1 MDTKNILTQT
11 LEKVYSS
18 CFGNY
23 SKHIIQERS
32 LPDIRDGLKPVQR
45 RILFTMHQDGNTS
58 NKPFRKSAK
67 TVGSVMG
74 QYHPHGDSSI
84 YEAMVR
90 MSQSWKN
97 SVTLIDMHG
106 NNGSI
111 DNDPAAAMRYTEAR
125 LSKISDLMLK
135 NIDKETVSFAPN
147 YDDSLFEP
155 TVLPS
160 LFPNLLVNGAKGIAA
175 GYATEIPPHNL
186 GEVIDATIHLI
197 KHPKSTVE
205 DLMEFIKGPDFPT
218 GAILQGKE
226 GLIKAYNT
234 GAGAVKILSRTKVV
248 EEKNCFQLII
258 SEIPFEVVKSQLVMK
273 IDSLR
278 FNHTVDGII
287 EVRDESDRSGLKI
300 VVDIRKEAD
309 VDAIVSSL
317 MKLTDL
323 QISYNFNMV
332 TIVDNTPRQLGIKDM
347 LDAYIRHQ
355 IEVLVNLTKFDLKK
369 AKERLHIVK
378 ALIIALTNLD
388 EVIEI
393 IRRSHGK
400 QESKTNLENRFGFDD
415 KQSEAIV
422 MLNLYRLNSTD
433 IEEIRQEGRDLEA
446 KIADLEAILVSDSK
460 QRKIIANQLEQIKK
474 EYARP
479 RLTEIQDEITNF
491 VVERKPIIKE
501 DVQISI
507 TKDGYVKRSS
517 LKSYNSSEGAYPKYK
532 NTDMLIGITQ
542 ANTADVLLAFT
553 NKGNYLYLPI
563 FEFPEMKWK
572 DEGSHLNSFM
582 TINGDEKIVKAF
594 LIKDFNVD
602 VHIVVC
608 SYFGQ
613 ISRIKLNKFVTQK
626 YNRPLKCMKLSAGD
640 YIVGV
645 GYTDGDST
653 ITISND
659 LGKGYKTHENSIPSV
674 SLGAKGVIALK
685 NSESDNIGGIITTLH
700 NQKDLYVIFSKEGAY
715 RLFHTNQLEVAKK
728 CSRCYDLF
736 KFYKTEPHR
745 ISAMFKV
752 KDQDPINIL
761 YSNGNSPIDLLED
774 YHHSPC
780 GKIMK
785 ANLSLEKGVKI
796 ESASNFNIEIIDS
809 KIKTY
814 YVEPKI
820 EKEIPLNLE
829 FIETKE
835 DIIKQ
840 KEEIEEDKQV
850 QEEEQMSIF
859 DDMF

>member
-1 MDTKNILTQT
+1 MDNKNILTQT
-11 LEKVYSS
+11 LERVYAN

-45 RILFTMHQDGNTS
+45 RILYTMYQDGNTS
-58 NKPFRKSAK
+58 TKPFRKSAK

-84 YEAMVR
+84 YDAMVR
-90 MSQSWKN
+90 MSQYWKN

-111 DNDPAAAMRYTEAR
+111 DDDPAAAMRYTEAR

-155 TVLPS
+155 TVLPA

-186 GEVIDATIHLI
+186 GEVIDATVYLI
-197 KHPKSTVE
+197 KHPKATVE
-205 DLMEFIKGPDFPT
+205 DLMQFIKGPDFPT

-226 GLIKAYNT
+226 GLLKAYST
-234 GAGAVKILSRTKVV
+234 GAGAVKILSKTKIV
-248 EEKNCFQLII
+248 EEKNCIQLII
-258 SEIPFEVVKSQLVMK
+258 TEIPFEIVKKNLVMR
-273 IDSLR
+273 IDTLR
-278 FNHTVDGII
+278 INHVIDGII

-309 VDAIVSSL
+309 VDAIYSSL

-332 TIVDNTPRQLGIKDM
+332 TIVDNTPRQLGIVDM
-347 LDAYIRHQ
+347 LDAYIKHQ
-355 IEVLVNLTKFDLKK
+355 IEVLINLTKYDLKK

-378 ALIIALTNLD
+378 ALIIALSNLD

-400 QESKTNLENRFGFDD
+400 QDSKTNLENRFGFDE

-433 IEEIRQEGRDLEA
+433 IEEIRQEGRDLEE
-446 KIADLEAILVSDSK
+446 KISDLESLLISDSR
-460 QRKIIANQLEQIKK
+460 QRKIIANQLEQVKK
-474 EYARP
+474 EYAQP
-479 RLTEIQDEITNF
+479 RLTEIQDEITTF
-491 VVERKPIIKE
+491 TVERKPIIKE
-501 DVQISI
+501 EVQISI
-507 TKDGYVKRSS
+507 TKDGYIKRSS
-517 LKSYNSSEGAYPKYK
+517 LKSYNSSEGSYPKYK
-532 NTDMLIGITQ
+532 NTDMLIGISQ
-542 ANTADVLLAFT
+542 ANTADVILAFT
-553 NKGNYLYLPI
+553 NKGNYLYLPV

-572 DEGSHLNSFM
+572 DEGNHLNSII
-582 TINGDEKIVKAF
+582 TINGDEKIIKTF

-602 VHIVVC
+602 VNIIVC

-626 YNRPLKCMKLSAGD
+626 YNKPLKCLKLNSGD

-653 ITISND
+653 VTISNI
-659 LGKGYKTHENSIPSV
+659 LGKGYKIHENSIPSV

-736 KFYKTEPHR
+736 KFYKTEPHQ

-752 KDQDPINIL
+752 IDNEPINIL
-761 YSNGNSPIDLLED
+761 YSNGESPVITLEE

-785 ANLSLEKGVKI
+785 TNLPIEKGVKI
-796 ESASNFNIEIIDS
+796 SGASNFRIEIIDS

-814 YVEPKI
+814 NIEPKV
-820 EKEIPLNLE
+820 EKEIPLEL
-829 FIETKE
+829 
-835 DIIKQ
+835 DIVEE
-840 KEEIEEDKQV
+840 KEEIK
-850 QEEEQMSIF
+850 QEEQLSIF

>member
-11 LEKVYSS
+11 LEKVYSN

-45 RILFTMHQDGNTS
+45 RILFTMHQDGNTH

-84 YEAMVR
+84 YDAIVR

-155 TVLPS
+155 TVLPA

-197 KHPKSTVE
+197 KHPKATVE
-205 DLMEFIKGPDFPT
+205 DLMKYIKGPDFPT
-218 GAILQGKE
+218 GAIVQGKE
-226 GLIKAYNT
+226 GLVKAYNT
-234 GAGAVKILSRTKVV
+234 GSGAVKILSKTKIV
-248 EEKNCFQLII
+248 EEKNCVQLVIT
-258 SEIPFEVVKSQLVMK
+258 EIPFEVVKSQLVMR

-309 VDAIVSSL
+309 VDAVVSSL

-332 TIVDNTPRQLGIKDM
+332 TIVDNTPKQLGINDM
-347 LDAYIRHQ
+347 LNAYVKHQ
-355 IEVLVNLTKFDLKK
+355 IEVLINLTKFDLKK

-400 QESKTNLENRFGFDD
+400 QESKQNLEKRFGFDD

-433 IEEIRQEGRDLEA
+433 IEDIKQEGRDLEA
-446 KIADLEAILVSDSK
+446 LIKDLEALLVSDSR

-474 EYARP
+474 DYATP

-507 TKDGYVKRSS
+507 TKDGYIKRSS

-532 NTDMLIGITQ
+532 NTDMLVGITE

-553 NKGNYLYLPI
+553 NKGNYLYLPV

-572 DEGSHLNSFM
+572 DEGNHLNSIITM
-582 TINGDEKIVKAF
+582 NGDEKIVKAF
-594 LIKDFNVD
+594 LIKDFEVD
-602 VHIVVC
+602 VHIIVC
-608 SYFGQ
+608 SHFGQ

-626 YNRPLKCMKLSAGD
+626 YNRPLKCMKISNGD

-659 LGKGYKTHENSIPSV
+659 LGKGYKIHENAIPSV

-685 NSESDNIGGIITTLH
+685 NSESDNVGGIITTLH
-700 NQKDLYVIFSKEGAY
+700 NQKDNYVIFSKEGAY
-715 RLFHTNQLEVAKK
+715 RIFHTNQLEVAKK

-745 ISAMFKV
+745 VSSIFKI
-752 KDQDPINIL
+752 KDKDDVNIL
-761 YSNGNSPIDLLED
+761 YSNGNSPVVKLDD

-785 ANLSLEKGVKI
+785 TNLPIEKGVKI
-796 ESASNFNIEIIDS
+796 EGASNFLIETIDS

-814 YVEPKI
+814 YVEPEI
-820 EKEIPLNLE
+820 EKEIPLDLIFKDAKVE
-829 FIETKE
+829 KVEQKVETK
-835 DIIKQ
+835 
-840 KEEIEEDKQV
+840 KEEPK
-850 QEEEQMSIF
+850 EEEQLSIF

>member
-11 LEKVYSS
+11 LEKVYSN

-45 RILFTMHQDGNTS
+45 RILYTMYQDGNTS
-58 NKPFRKSAK
+58 GKPFRKSAK

-125 LSKISDLMLK
+125 LSKISNLMLK

-155 TVLPS
+155 TVLPA

-197 KHPKSTVE
+197 KHPKATVE
-205 DLMEFIKGPDFPT
+205 ELMEFIKGPDFPT
-218 GAILQGKE
+218 GAIVQGKE

-234 GAGAVKILSRTKVV
+234 GAGAIKIVSKTKIV
-248 EEKNCFQLII
+248 EEKNCIQLII
-258 SEIPFEVVKSQLVMK
+258 YEIPFEVVKSQLVMK

-278 FNHTVDGII
+278 FNHIIDGII

-309 VDAIVSSL
+309 VDAIYSSL

-332 TIVDNTPRQLGIKDM
+332 TIVDNTPRQLGINDM
-347 LDAYIRHQ
+347 LNAYIKHQ
-355 IEVLVNLTKFDLKK
+355 IEVLINLTKFDLRK
-369 AKERLHIVK
+369 AKERLHIVR
-378 ALIIALTNLD
+378 ALIIALSNLD

-400 QESKTNLENRFGFDD
+400 QDSKTNLENRFGFDD

-433 IEEIRQEGRDLEA
+433 IEEIKQEGRDLE
-446 KIADLEAILVSDSK
+446 KLIAELEALLLSDSK
-460 QRKIIANQLEQIKK
+460 QRKIISHQLEEIKK
-474 EYARP
+474 EYSRP
-479 RLTEIQDEITNF
+479 RLTEIQDEVTNF
-491 VVERKPIIKE
+491 NVERKPIIKE
-501 DVQISI
+501 EVQISI
-507 TKDGYVKRSS
+507 TKDGYIKRSS
-517 LKSYNSSEGAYPKYK
+517 LKSFNSSDGAYPKYK
-532 NTDMLIGITQ
+532 NTDLLLGITQ

-572 DEGSHLNSFM
+572 DEGSHLNSII
-582 TINGDEKIVKAF
+582 TINGDEKIVKTF

-602 VHIVVC
+602 VNIVVC

-613 ISRIKLNKFVTQK
+613 ISRIKLNKFITQK
-626 YNRPLKCMKLSAGD
+626 YNKPLKCMKLSSGD

-653 ITISND
+653 ITISNN
-659 LGKGYKTHENSIPSV
+659 LGKGYKIHESSVPLV
-674 SLGAKGVIALK
+674 SLGAKGVIALR

-728 CSRCYDLF
+728 GSRCFDIF
-736 KFYKTEPHR
+736 KFFKTEPHR
-745 ISAMFKV
+745 VSAIFKV
-752 KDQDPINIL
+752 KENDPINVL
-761 YSNGNSPIDLLED
+761 YSNGNSPIITLDD

-785 ANLSLEKGVKI
+785 INLPIEKGVKI
-796 ESASNFNIEIIDS
+796 DGASNFNIEIIDS
-809 KIKTY
+809 KIKTFI
-814 YVEPKI
+814 VEPKI
-820 EKEIPLNLE
+820 EKDIPLNLE
-829 FIETKE
+829 IPAETKE
-835 DIIKQ
+835 
-840 KEEIEEDKQV
+840 EI
-850 QEEEQMSIF
+850 QEEEQLSIF

>member
-11 LEKVYSS
+11 LEKVYSN

-45 RILFTMHQDGNTS
+45 RILYTMYQDGNTS
-58 NKPFRKSAK
+58 GKPFRKSAK

-125 LSKISDLMLK
+125 LSKISNLMLK
-135 NIDKETVSFAPN
+135 NIEKETVSFAPN

-155 TVLPS
+155 TVLPA

-186 GEVIDATIHLI
+186 GEVIDATVHLI
-197 KHPKSTVE
+197 KHPKATVD

-218 GAILQGKE
+218 GAIVQGKE

-234 GAGAVKILSRTKVV
+234 GAGAIKIVSKTKII
-248 EEKNCFQLII
+248 EEKNCIQLII
-258 SEIPFEVVKSQLVMK
+258 YEIPFEVVKSQLVMK

-278 FNHTVDGII
+278 FNHIVDGII
-287 EVRDESDRSGLKI
+287 EVRDETDRSGLKI

-309 VDAIVSSL
+309 VDAIYSSL

-332 TIVDNTPRQLGIKDM
+332 TIVDNTPRQLGINDM
-347 LDAYIRHQ
+347 LNAYIKHQ
-355 IEVLVNLTKFDLKK
+355 IEVLINLTKFDLKK
-369 AKERLHIVK
+369 AKERLHIVE
-378 ALIIALTNLD
+378 ALIIALSNLD

-400 QESKTNLENRFGFDD
+400 QDSKTNLENRFGFDD

-433 IEEIRQEGRDLEA
+433 IEEIKQDGRDLE
-446 KIADLEAILVSDSK
+446 KLIAELEALLVSDSK
-460 QRKIIANQLEQIKK
+460 QRKIISHQLEEIKK

-491 VVERKPIIKE
+491 TVERKPIIKE
-501 DVQISI
+501 EVQISI
-507 TKDGYVKRSS
+507 TKDGYIKRSS
-517 LKSYNSSEGAYPKYK
+517 LKSFNSSEGAYPKYK
-532 NTDMLIGITQ
+532 NTDLLLGITQ

-553 NKGNYLYLPI
+553 NKGNYLYLPV

-572 DEGSHLNSFM
+572 DEGSHLNSII
-582 TINGDEKIVKAF
+582 TINGDEKIVKTF

-602 VHIVVC
+602 VNIVVC

-626 YNRPLKCMKLSAGD
+626 YNRPLKCMKLNNGD

-653 ITISND
+653 ITISNN
-659 LGKGYKTHENSIPSV
+659 LGKGYKIHESSVPLV
-674 SLGAKGVIALK
+674 SLGAKGVIALR

-715 RLFHTNQLEVAKK
+715 RLFHTNQLEVSKK
-728 CSRCYDLF
+728 GSRCFDIF
-736 KFYKTEPHR
+736 KFFKTEPHR
-745 ISAMFKV
+745 VSSIFKV
-752 KDQDPINIL
+752 KDQDPINVL
-761 YSNGNSPIDLLED
+761 YSNGNSPIITLDD

-785 ANLSLEKGVKI
+785 TNLPIEKGVKI
-796 ESASNFNIEIIDS
+796 EGASNFNVEIIDS

-814 YVEPKI
+814 LVEPKI

-829 FIETKE
+829 IPSEKP
-835 DIIKQ
+835 K
-840 KEEIEEDKQV
+840 KEEI
-850 QEEEQMSIF
+850 QEEEQLSIF

>member
-1 MDTKNILTQT
+1 MDTKNILTQA
-11 LEKVYSS
+11 LEKVYAT

-45 RILFTMHQDGNTS
+45 RILYTMYQDGNTS
-58 NKPFRKSAK
+58 TKPFRKSAK

-84 YEAMVR
+84 YDAMVR

-111 DNDPAAAMRYTEAR
+111 DDDPAAAMRYTEAR

-135 NIDKETVSFAPN
+135 NIDKETVSFSPN

-186 GEVIDATIHLI
+186 GEVIDATIYLI
-197 KHPKSTVE
+197 KHPKATVE
-205 DLMEFIKGPDFPT
+205 DLMQFIKGPDFPT

-226 GLIKAYNT
+226 GLIKAYST
-234 GAGAVKILSRTKVV
+234 GSGAVKIVAKTKIV
-248 EEKNCFQLII
+248 EEKNCTQLVIT
-258 SEIPFEVVKSQLVMK
+258 EIPFEVVKKNLVMR

-278 FNHTVDGII
+278 FNHVIDGII
-287 EVRDESDRSGLKI
+287 EVRDESDRTGLKI

-309 VDAIVSSL
+309 VDAVVSSL
-317 MKLTDL
+317 MKLSDL

-332 TIVDNTPRQLGIKDM
+332 TIVDNTPRQLGINAM
-347 LDAYIRHQ
+347 LNAYIRHQ
-355 IEVLVNLTKFDLKK
+355 IEVLINLTKFDLKK

-400 QESKTNLENRFGFDD
+400 QESKTNLEKRFGFDD

-433 IEEIRQEGRDLEA
+433 IEDIRQEGRDLEK
-446 KIADLEAILVSDSK
+446 KIAELEALLESDSK
-460 QRKIIANQLEQIKK
+460 QRKIIATQLETIKK

-501 DVQISI
+501 DVYISI
-507 TKDGYVKRSS
+507 TKDGYIKRST
-517 LKSYNSSEGAYPKYK
+517 LKSFNSSEGAYPKFK
-532 NTDMLIGITQ
+532 NTDMLVGMTL

-572 DEGSHLNSFM
+572 DEGNHLNSII
-582 TINGDEKIVKAF
+582 TINGDEKIVKTF

-602 VHIVVC
+602 VNIVIC

-626 YNRPLKCMKLSAGD
+626 YNKPIRCMKISNGD
-640 YIVGV
+640 YISGV

-653 ITISND
+653 ITIVNN
-659 LGKGYKTHENSIPSV
+659 LGKGYKIHENAIPSV

-685 NSESDNIGGIITTLH
+685 NSESDNVGGIISTLH

-728 CSRCYDLF
+728 CSRCFDLF
-736 KFYKTEPHR
+736 KFYKTEPHQ
-745 ISAMFKV
+745 ISTMFKV
-752 KDQDPINIL
+752 KDKDDINIL
-761 YSNGNSPIDLLED
+761 YSNGVSSIIKLDD

-796 ESASNFNIEIIDS
+796 ENASNFTIEIIDS

-820 EKEIPLNLE
+820 EKEIPLELNIPE
-829 FIETKE
+829 EKP
-835 DIIKQ
+835 
-840 KEEIEEDKQV
+840 KEEEK
-850 QEEEQMSIF
+850 QEEQLSIF